1 MVINKN
7 SVREAYA
14 NDESGSYGFSEQEK
28 MIIAYRTH
36 PTLSWETFEEAR
48 LIYEQNPVIF
58 EERFGFKPESGRKFP
73 EPKINVID

>member
-28 MIIAYRTH
+28 MIIAYKTH
-36 PTLSWETFEEAR
+36 PTLSFETFEDAR
-48 LIYEQNPVIF
+48 LKF
-58 EERFGFKPESGRKFP
+58 ETDPEGFEKRFGFKPESGRKFP